1 MSRLSP
7 LQPLVRF
14 SLVMLGCTTA
24 LVSPVWAVSLSGT
37 AADQLEAERAGLTRE
52 WIVQLPFESDGYR
65 LNRVDVG
72 QWLVVAQSD
81 DGMIHAVRAAA
92 GKQAQPEAP
101 AVGSLLWST
110 SLGLPRFPIQP
121 AGIDHNLVTTTR
133 NMDCCGLDTRTGSI
147 LWRRRLPVTPS
158 AGSLPVGDWVYTPL
172 RDASV
177 YRLPA
182 NPFRLSAK
190 PAKDEATGED
200 ADSSSK
206 KKQQASLDPVRI
218 NSHGIVEQLPA
229 PYAGGAIWC
238 TRNGHLT
245 AIEQA
250 EKGWA
255 RHEFHL
261 RQQPN
266 GPVVVTG
273 QTVFA
278 ATVTGEL
285 ARFEDAP
292 GGLRLTWRT
301 LLETRLHANQP
312 RPQLMLA
319 GNTLLVSLDAV
330 GIAAHDATT
339 GKRKWVA
346 SLPGDLLAVVGGR
359 LWCYDPMN
367 RLTALS
373 LTDGRPVAFL
383 DPGPFTMPV
392 TNRSTE
398 KLILASPRGLL
409 VSLGSR
415 DVAGAIGQPQ
425 SDEEADASAGEAVKE
440 SGEPAAAAEPMD
452 GDDSFDF
459 FGS

>member
-182 NPFRLSAK
+182 NPLCVSC
-190 PAKDEATGED
+190 
-200 ADSSSK
+200 
-206 KKQQASLDPVRI
+206 LDPAP
-218 NSHGIVEQLPA
+218 SHLPCSNQKTAPPCLQGIPFVQ
-229 PYAGGAIWC
+229 
-238 TRNGHLT
+238 
-245 AIEQA
+245 
-250 EKGWA
+250 
-255 RHEFHL
+255 
-261 RQQPN
+261 
-266 GPVVVTG
+266 
-273 QTVFA
+273 
-278 ATVTGEL
+278 
-285 ARFEDAP
+285 
-292 GGLRLTWRT
+292 
-301 LLETRLHANQP
+301 
-312 RPQLMLA
+312 
-319 GNTLLVSLDAV
+319 S
-330 GIAAHDATT
+330 TT
-339 GKRKWVA
+339 HI
-346 SLPGDLLAVVGGR
+346 LLAWV
-359 LWCYDPMN
+359 CYT
-367 RLTALS
+367 LFS
-373 LTDGRPVAFL
+373 
-383 DPGPFTMPV
+383 
-392 TNRSTE
+392 
-398 KLILASPRGLL
+398 
-409 VSLGSR
+409 
-415 DVAGAIGQPQ
+415 
-425 SDEEADASAGEAVKE
+425 
-440 SGEPAAAAEPMD
+440 
-452 GDDSFDF
+452 
-459 FGS
+459 